1 MTDSRRATENV
12 PPHAPAW
19 GGARA
24 SGRRGHETPPKA
36 HDPSGPA
43 AGEEFVDA
51 YRTGAAKLT
60 AAYGYNPA
68 QEIDSCGV
76 GLVVALDGKRR
87 RDVVAAGID
96 ALKAV
101 WHRGAVDADGK
112 TGDGAG
118 IHVEI
123 PQDFFRDH
131 VRDSS
136 GETPQVG
143 RIAVGMVFLPRTDL
157 LAQERCRTIVETE
170 ILRFGH
176 TILGWRQ
183 VPVDISV
190 IGEKAN
196 ATRPEIEQILIGR
209 GDAKLDNREFE
220 KQLYILRRRMEKA
233 ALADNVPEFYVC
245 SLSCRSVV
253 YKGMFLAEHLSA
265 FYPDLLDERFT
276 SRFAIFHQRYSTNT
290 FPQWKLAQPFRVL
303 AHNGEINTLLGNVN
317 WMKSHEAR
325 LEHDGFGRAIED
337 LKPIIQ
343 PDASDSSALDNV
355 FELLVRGHRNL
366 PMVKAMMIPEA
377 LGSNP
382 NVPAKHRAMYHYVNG
397 VMEPWDGP
405 AAIAAVAGKWALVG
419 LDRNGLRPMRYV
431 RTSDELLIAGSEAG
445 MVPQDEAKIVE
456 KGRLGPGE
464 MLAVDM
470 DQPLLYKDRE
480 LKDMLA
486 ETHDYASWTTR
497 TVELDSLIKQET
509 PAAEHFQPDELR
521 RRQFSSGWSIE
532 DLEMILHPMV
542 EDGKEA
548 VGSMGDDAPLAVLSD
563 TYRGM
568 HHYFRQNFSQVT
580 NPPIDSLR
588 ERNVMTLRT
597 RLGNLGNI
605 LDERPEQSEM
615 LSLQSP
621 IVLNAE
627 FEAMRKYM
635 GESAARIDCTFDPKG
650 GLDTMRQAFERICHE
665 AEEAVRRGCL
675 HIVLTDANVD
685 AERAALP
692 MILAAGGVHSYLVR
706 QSLRTFISLNVRSA
720 ECLDVHYAAVII
732 GVGATTVNPYLA
744 EETIAARHARGLFGK
759 LSLAQCL
766 ANYKKALDEGLLK
779 VMSKMGISV
788 LSSYRGGCNFEA
800 VGLSR
805 SLVAEFF
812 PGMPSRISGIG
823 LRGVQEKIAEQHAR
837 AFDEDVV
844 ALPIGGFYKTRRGG
858 DRHNFEG
865 NLIHML
871 QDAVNTESYAKYRKY
886 SEQVRRL
893 PPINLR
899 DLLDFKTDRAA
910 VAIDEV
916 ESITELRKRLVAP
929 GISLGALGPEA
940 HETLS
945 IAMNRIGAKSDS
957 GEGGED
963 PARYKARSNGDNASS
978 AIKQVASGRFG
989 VTAEYLNNCRELEI
1003 KVAQGAK
1010 PGEGGQLPGVKV
1022 SEMIARLRHST
1033 PGVSLISPPPHHDIY
1048 SIEDLAQ
1055 LIYDLKQINPEAR
1068 VTVKLVA
1075 RSGIGTIA
1083 AGVAKA
1089 KADVILIS
1097 GHSGGTGASPQ
1108 TSIKYAGIPWEM
1120 GLSETHQVLTLNRL
1134 REKVLLRT
1142 DGGIKTGRDVVI
1154 AAMLGA
1160 EEYGIGTASL
1170 VAMGC
1175 IMVRQCHSNTCP
1187 VGVCTQDPKLRAKF
1201 EGTPEKVVNL
1211 FSFIAEEV
1219 REILAQLG
1227 YRSLIEIVGRSD
1239 LLRQVSRGA
1248 RYLDDLDLNP
1258 LLTRADGGRESVHCT
1273 VVGRNEVPDT
1283 LDAQMIR
1290 DAQPLFTHREKMQL
1304 QYSVR
1309 NTHRAVGTRLSA
1321 MITRKYGM
1329 DGLQPDTV
1337 TVRLRGTAGQSL
1349 GAFAVRG
1356 IKLEVFGDANDYV
1369 GKGLSGGTI
1378 VVKPTVSS
1386 TLVPELN
1393 AIIGNTVLYGAT
1405 AGKLFACGSAGE
1417 RFAVRNSGADTVV
1430 EGVGSN
1436 GCEYM
1441 TGGTAVIL
1449 GSLGVNFAAGMT
1461 GGMAFVYDPENL
1473 FTLKVNPETVSF
1485 QRVDHPHWEAVLKA
1499 LVEEHVAE
1507 TKSPLGARLL
1517 NDWNRCLDHFWQV
1530 VPKEMLSRLPHPLT
1544 TAEAKRA

>member
-1 MTDSRRATENV
+1 MSAEKFDAQQFVRDYQ
-12 PPHAPAW
+12 
-19 GGARA
+19 
-24 SGRRGHETPPKA
+24 SGT
-36 HDPSGPA
+36 
-43 AGEEFVDA
+43 
-51 YRTGAAKLT
+51 AKLT
-60 AAYGYNPA
+60 EAYGYNPA

-76 GLVVALDGKRR
+76 GLIVALDGKRR
-87 RDVVAAGID
+87 RDVVMAGID

-123 PQDFFRDH
+123 PQDFFREY
-131 VRDSS
+131 VRDAS
-136 GETPQVG
+136 GQDPQVG
-143 RIAVGMVFLPRTDL
+143 RIAVGTVFLPRTDL
-157 LAQERCRTIVETE
+157 GAQERCRTIVETE

-176 TILGWRQ
+176 MILGWRQ

-196 ATRPEIEQILIGR
+196 ETRPEIEQILIGR
-209 GDAKLDNREFE
+209 GDPKLDNREFE

-233 ALADNVPEFYVC
+233 AIAENINEFYVC
-245 SLSCRSVV
+245 SLSCRSLI

-303 AHNGEINTLLGNVN
+303 AHNGEINTILGNVN

-325 LEHDGFGRAIED
+325 LAHDGFGRFIED
-337 LKPIIQ
+337 LKPIVQ
-343 PDASDSSALDNV
+343 PGASDSSALDSV

-377 LGSNP
+377 TGANP
-382 NVPAKHRAMYHYVNG
+382 NIPANHRAMYHYVNG

-431 RTSDELLIAGSEAG
+431 TTSDNLLIAGSEAG

-470 DQPLLYKDRE
+470 DQPALYKDRE

-486 ETHDYASWTTR
+486 ATHDYANWTTR
-497 TVELDSLIKQET
+497 TVELDSLIKQDT
-509 PAAEHFQPDELR
+509 PSTDHFSTEELR
-521 RRQFSSGWSIE
+521 RRQFASGWSIE

-548 VGSMGDDAPLAVLSD
+548 VGSMGDDAPIAVLSD

-588 ERNVMTLRT
+588 ERNVMTIRT

-605 LDERPEQSEM
+605 LDESPEQSEM

-635 GESAARIDCTFDPKG
+635 GESAARIDCTFEIKNGDPKG
-650 GLDTMRQAFERICHE
+650 GLDAMRQAFDRICRE
-665 AEEAVRRGCL
+665 AEDAIRSGCM
-675 HIVLTDANVD
+675 HVVLTDANID
-685 AERAALP
+685 ANRAALP
-692 MILAAGGVHSYLVR
+692 MILAAGCVHSYLVR
-706 QSLRTFISLNVRSA
+706 QSLRTFTSLNVRSG

-759 LSLAQCL
+759 QTLGQCL

-779 VMSKMGISV
+779 TMSKMGISV

-805 SLVAEFF
+805 SLVQEFF

-823 LRGVQEKIAEQHAR
+823 LRGVQEKISQQHAR
-837 AFDEDVV
+837 AFDEEVI
-844 ALPIGGFYKTRRGG
+844 ALPIGGFYKWRRGG
-858 DRHNFEG
+858 DHHNFEG

-871 QDAVNTESYAKYRKY
+871 QDAVNTESYAKFRKY
-886 SEQVRRL
+886 TEAVRRL

-899 DLLDFKTDRAA
+899 DLLDFKTDRKP
-910 VAIDEV
+910 ISTDEV

-963 PARYKARSNGDNASS
+963 PARSKPRANGDNASS

-989 VTAEYLNNCRELEI
+989 VTAEYLNNCREIEI

-1010 PGEGGQLPGVKV
+1010 PGEGGQLPGLKV
-1022 SEMIARLRHST
+1022 SELIAKLRHST
-1033 PGVSLISPPPHHDIY
+1033 PGVTLISPPPHHDIY

-1089 KADVILIS
+1089 KADVILVS
-1097 GHSGGTGASPQ
+1097 GHNGGTGASPQ

-1134 REKVLLRT
+1134 REKVMLRT
-1142 DGGIKTGRDVVI
+1142 DGGLKTGRDVVI

-1170 VAMGC
+1170 IAMGC

-1187 VGVCTQDPKLRAKF
+1187 VGVCTQDPALRAKF
-1201 EGTPEKVVNL
+1201 EGSPEKVVNL
-1211 FSFIAEEV
+1211 FSFVAEEV

-1227 YRSLIEIVGRSD
+1227 YRSLTEIVGRSD
-1239 LLRQVSRGA
+1239 LLKQVNRGA
-1248 RYLDDLDLNP
+1248 RYLDDLDLSP
-1258 LLTRADGGRESVHCT
+1258 LLTRADGGRGAVHST

-1309 NTHRAVGTRLSA
+1309 NTHRAVGTRLAA

-1329 DGLQPDTV
+1329 AELQPDTV

-1356 IKLEVFGDANDYV
+1356 MKIEVLGDANDYV

-1378 VVKPTVSS
+1378 VVRPTISS
-1386 TLVPELN
+1386 PLVPEAN

-1405 AGKLFACGSAGE
+1405 AGKLFASGTAGE

-1430 EGVGSN
+1430 EGLGSN

-1449 GSLGVNFAAGMT
+1449 GRVGVNFAAGMT
-1461 GGMAFVYDPENL
+1461 GGMAFVYDPENV
-1473 FTLKVNPETVSF
+1473 FDLKVNPETVTW
-1485 QRVDHPHWEAVLKA
+1485 QRVDHPYWDGVLRA
-1499 LVEEHVAE
+1499 MVAEHVAE

-1517 NDWNRCLDHFWQV
+1517 NDWLREVERFWQI
-1530 VPKEMLSRLPHPLT
+1530 VPKEMLSRLPVPLSNAT
-1544 TAEAKRA
+1544 EKRA

>member
-1 MTDSRRATENV
+1 MSAQ
-12 PPHAPAW
+12 
-19 GGARA
+19 
-24 SGRRGHETPPKA
+24 
-36 HDPSGPA
+36 
-43 AGEEFVDA
+43 EFVRQ
-51 YRTGAAKLT
+51 YIEGTERLT

-68 QEIDSCGV
+68 EEKDSCGV

-87 RDVVAAGID
+87 RDVVVAGID

-123 PQDFFRDH
+123 PQDFFREYI
-131 VRDSS
+131 RDSS
-136 GETPQVG
+136 GNDPQAG
-143 RIAVGMVFLPRTDL
+143 RIAVGTVFLPRTDL
-157 LAQERCRTIVETE
+157 AAQERCRIIVETE

-176 TILGWRQ
+176 QILGWRQ

-209 GDAKLDNREFE
+209 GDPALDNREFE
-220 KQLYILRRRMEKA
+220 KQLYVLRRRIEKA
-233 ALADNVPEFYVC
+233 AIGEHITEFYVC
-245 SLSCRSVV
+245 SLSCRSLI

-325 LEHDGFGRAIED
+325 LAHDGFDRHIED

-343 PDASDSSALDNV
+343 PGASDSSALDNV

-377 LGSNP
+377 SSFNP
-382 NVPAKHRAMYHYVNG
+382 VVPPNHRAMYNYVNG

-419 LDRNGLRPMRYV
+419 LDRNGLRPMRFV
-431 RTSDELLIAGSEAG
+431 VTSDDLLVAGSEAG
-445 MVPQDEAKIVE
+445 MVPQDELKIVE

-470 DQPLLYKDRE
+470 DAPKLYKDRA

-486 ETHDYASWTTR
+486 GTHDYAQWTTR
-497 TVELDSLIKQET
+497 TVELDSLIKQDT
-509 PAAEHFQPDELR
+509 PHQQRFASDELR
-521 RRQFSSGWSIE
+521 RRQYAVGWSIE

-542 EDGKEA
+542 EDAKEA
-548 VGSMGDDAPLAVLSD
+548 VGSMGDDGPLAVLTD

-605 LDERPEQSEM
+605 LDEAPEQSEM
-615 LSLQSP
+615 LALQSP
-621 IVLNAE
+621 ILLNAE
-627 FEAMRKYM
+627 FEAMRHYM
-635 GESAARIDCTFDPKG
+635 GDTAQRIDCTFQVSG
-650 GLDTMRQAFERICHE
+650 GLDAMRQAFDRICKE
-665 AEEAVRRGCL
+665 AEDAVRSGCL

-692 MILAAGGVHSYLVR
+692 MILAAGCVHSYLVR
-706 QSLRTFISLNVRSA
+706 QSLRTFTSLNVRSG

-744 EETIAARHARGLFGK
+744 EETVAARHSRGLFGK
-759 LSLAQCL
+759 LTLSQCL
-766 ANYKKALDEGLLK
+766 ANYKKALDDGLLK
-779 VMSKMGISV
+779 TMSKMGISV

-805 SLVAEFF
+805 SLVQEFF
-812 PGMPSRISGIG
+812 PGMPSRISGLG
-823 LRGVQEKIAEQHAR
+823 LRGVQEEISEQHAR
-837 AFDEDVV
+837 AFDEDVI
-844 ALPIGGFYKTRRGG
+844 ALPIGGFYKARRGG
-858 DRHNFEG
+858 DHHNFDG
-865 NLIHML
+865 TLIHLL
-871 QDAVNTESYAKYRKY
+871 QDAVTTESYAKFKKY
-886 SEQVRRL
+886 SEAVRRL

-899 DLLDFKTDRAA
+899 DLLDFRADRKPI
-910 VAIDEV
+910 AIDEV

-957 GEGGED
+957 GEGSED
-963 PARYKARSNGDNASS
+963 PARYRPRANGDNASS

-1033 PGVSLISPPPHHDIY
+1033 PGVTLISPPPHHDIY

-1120 GLSETHQVLTLNRL
+1120 GLSEAHQVLTLNRL

-1154 AAMLGA
+1154 AALLGA

-1170 VAMGC
+1170 IAMGC

-1187 VGVCTQDPKLRAKF
+1187 VGVCTQDPKLREKF
-1201 EGTPEKVVNL
+1201 TGSPEKVVNL
-1211 FSFIAEEV
+1211 FSFVAEEV

-1227 YRSLIEIVGRSD
+1227 YRSLSDIVGRSD
-1239 LLRQVSRGA
+1239 LLKQVSRGA
-1248 RYLDDLDLNP
+1248 AYLDDLDLSP
-1258 LLTRADGGRESVHCT
+1258 LLTRADGGSGAVHST
-1273 VVGRNEVPDT
+1273 VQGRNEVPDT

-1309 NTHRAVGTRLSA
+1309 NTHRAVGTRLAA

-1329 DGLQPDTV
+1329 AGLQPDTV

-1349 GAFAVRG
+1349 GAFAVQG
-1356 IKLEVFGDANDYV
+1356 MKLEVFGDANDYV

-1386 TLVPELN
+1386 PLVPELN

-1405 AGKLFACGSAGE
+1405 AGKLFASGRAGE
-1417 RFAVRNSGADTVV
+1417 RFAVRNSGADAVV

-1441 TGGTAVIL
+1441 TGGTAVVL
-1449 GSLGVNFAAGMT
+1449 GATGINFAAGMT
-1461 GGMAFVYDPENL
+1461 GGMAFVYDPDDS
-1473 FTLKVNPETVSF
+1473 FKVRVNPETVTL
-1485 QRVDHPHWEAVLKA
+1485 QRIEHPHWDGVLKA
-1499 LVEEHVAE
+1499 QIAEHVAE

-1517 NDWNRCLDHFWQV
+1517 NDWEREVGHFWQV
-1530 VPKEMLSRLPHPLT
+1530 VPKEMLSRLPMPLS
-1544 TAEAKRA
+1544 AKAAKRA